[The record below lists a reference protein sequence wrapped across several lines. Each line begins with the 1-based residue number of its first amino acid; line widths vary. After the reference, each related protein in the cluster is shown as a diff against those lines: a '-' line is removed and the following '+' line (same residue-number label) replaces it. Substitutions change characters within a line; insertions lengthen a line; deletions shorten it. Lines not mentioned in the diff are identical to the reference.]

1 MTLTAT
7 TTLEE
12 AARRTRGAVV
22 VGAGPAGATAARELA
37 RRGVDVLLVDR
48 ASFPRW
54 KVCGCC
60 LNGRAARLLDAA
72 GLGKL
77 AAIRQAVPLK
87 SICLASGGRL
97 ARVPLSGGVAL
108 SRESFDAALIRA
120 AVEAGAAFLPDTR
133 AILLKKDAQSP
144 GCAASRRIL
153 LQQGEKHAE
162 VSARVVLA
170 ADGLAGQFLA
180 RTATAAPAEAGARI
194 GAGTTTTDAP
204 DFYQPGVVYMT
215 CGAGGYTGMVRLEDG
230 RLDAAA
236 AFDASEVRGA
246 GGLGAAAVRLLLE
259 AGWPIPDRLA
269 DLPWRGTPPLTRQ
282 ARQVAAERLFVVG
295 DAAGYIEPFTG
306 EGMAWA
312 LASGAAVAPLA
323 ARAVERWRPELVRQ
337 WAAVHRRV
345 VSRRQTV
352 CRTAAA
358 VLRRPWLTRLMVR
371 LLSRAPMLAAPVIG
385 CLNL

>member
-7 TTLEE
+7 ITLAE
-12 AARRTRGAVV
+12 AALRTRGAVV

-48 ASFPRW
+48 AAFPRW

-60 LNGRAARLLDAA
+60 LNGRAAALLDAA
-72 GLGKL
+72 GLADHPAL
-77 AAIRQAVPLK
+77 RRAIPLK
-87 SICLASGGRL
+87 SLCLTSGGRL
-97 ARVPLSGGVAL
+97 ASVPLFGGAAL
-108 SRESFDAALIRA
+108 SRESFDVALIQA
-120 AVEAGAAFLPDTR
+120 AVEAGAAFLPETR
-133 AILLKKDAQSP
+133 AILSEKDAKSL
-144 GCAASRRIL
+144 GCAAPRRVL
-153 LQQGEKHAE
+153 LQQGEKRAE

-180 RTATAAPAEAGARI
+180 RNATAASAESGARI

-215 CGAGGYTGMVRLEDG
+215 CGAGGYTGLVRLEDG
-230 RLDAAA
+230 RLDVAA
-236 AFDASEVRGA
+236 AFDASEVRA
-246 GGLGAAAVRLLLE
+246 GGPGAAAVRLLHE
-259 AGWPIPDRLA
+259 AGWPAPDGLA
-269 DLPWRGTPPLTRQ
+269 ELPWRGTPPLTRH

-295 DAAGYIEPFTG
+295 DAAGYVEPFTG

-312 LASGAAVAPLA
+312 LASGTAVAPLA
-323 ARAVERWRPELVRQ
+323 VRAVERWRPELIQQ
-337 WAAVHRRV
+337 WAAIHRRV

-352 CRTAAA
+352 CRAAAA

-371 LLSRAPMLAAPVIG
+371 LLGQAPMLAAPVIG